1 MMDLPADPR
10 AVRSRE
16 AILVAAR
23 RLLAGEGP
31 AAITHQRVAQ
41 QAGVGRATV
50 YRHWPRSEQLLLDV
64 MAGADIPFFRE
75 PETPIRPWLHREL
88 RKLADELALPEVS
101 AVALTLMQGALW
113 DRQILLQ
120 RDHFIRTI
128 NERVDAALALAAANR
143 EIDTSVD
150 PTDVSAMLV
159 GPIVYRTAMQAG
171 AVSDDLIDRVID
183 SIGIRSSPTRTD
195 HPRSS

>member
-1 MMDLPADPR
+1 MNVPADPR

-23 RLLAGEGP
+23 RLLLSEGP

-50 YRHWPRSEQLLLDV
+50 YRHWSRSEQLLLDV
-64 MAGADIPFFRE
+64 MAGADMPFFRE

-88 RKLADELALPEVS
+88 RQLADELALPEVT

-113 DRQILLQ
+113 DQQILLQ
-120 RDHFIRTI
+120 RDQFMRTI
-128 NERVDAALALAAANR
+128 NDRIEAALALALTNR
-143 EIDTSVD
+143 EIDTPIEPV
-150 PTDVSAMLV
+150 DVSAMLI
-159 GPIVYRTAMQAG
+159 GPILYRTTMQAD
-171 AVSDDLIDRVID
+171 AVSDDLLDRLID
-183 SIGIRSSPTRTD
+183 SIGIRSSPTCTD
-195 HPRSS
+195 HPHSS